1 MRRYFL
7 AGALAGALSGS
18 WLCGAA
24 VHAGPRVEHDGLVAD
39 NLPETPAA
47 LAARAADYAAARE
60 ATPLGWTPKGRLL
73 IATAFADTAQVHVL
87 DGPGSARRQLTFLP
101 DAVAEV
107 AVSADPAREAFVFT
121 RDSNGDG
128 RYDLYY
134 QVVGAADAR
143 RLSDGRSTNGAP
155 VWSNS
160 GREIAFFTT
169 ARDGKSQDI
178 DIVDIADG
186 SLPHLAVAADAAAWS
201 PLDWSPDDRK
211 LLALRAVSSRQ
222 SSLVLVDLDD
232 GGRRDL
238 SAGEPPGAV
247 TLARFARDGQGAYY
261 VTNQGSEFKQLRFV
275 NFFTGQKTVI
285 SSHVPWDVEEL
296 AVSRDGH
303 YLAYV
308 SKEGG
313 NGRLNL
319 VDLRA
324 HQDLNPPH
332 LPGVDVIRAIAFD
345 ADSKRLA
352 VGVATPTA
360 PRDAYVLDI
369 ESNRLEAWTHS
380 EAGAVDS
387 ASFVGARADRFPTFD
402 RDGSHARE
410 LPLYAFEPMS
420 AGPHPVLIWLHGGVD
435 SEFRP
440 SFDPWIQFVV
450 KELGFTVL
458 APNLRGSSGLGKTIA
473 ALADGRSRE
482 DAVKDIGA
490 LLVWIGLQGSL
501 DAKRVV
507 IGGVGYGGYLAA
519 ASLETYGDRLR
530 AGIDLCGISDFVDLV
545 GDANSNLQ
553 PERRAQFGDERDT
566 EVRAYLRRISP
577 LTNADRLTKPLLVVH
592 GKNDPWVPV
601 EQSDSLVSRL
611 ESRGAPVA
619 YLVAT
624 REGHVFT
631 RQSDR
636 AAWFSATAGFLA
648 TLR

>member
-1 MRRYFL
+1 
-7 AGALAGALSGS
+7 
-18 WLCGAA
+18 
-24 VHAGPRVEHDGLVAD
+24 
-39 NLPETPAA
+39 
-47 LAARAADYAAARE
+47 
-60 ATPLGWTPKGRLL
+60 
-73 IATAFADTAQVHVL
+73 
-87 DGPGSARRQLTFLP
+87 
-101 DAVAEV
+101 
-107 AVSADPAREAFVFT
+107 
-121 RDSNGDG
+121 
-128 RYDLYY
+128 
-134 QVVGAADAR
+134 
-143 RLSDGRSTNGAP
+143 
-155 VWSNS
+155 
-160 GREIAFFTT
+160 
-169 ARDGKSQDI
+169 
-178 DIVDIADG
+178 
-186 SLPHLAVAADAAAWS
+186 
-201 PLDWSPDDRK
+201 
-211 LLALRAVSSRQ
+211 
-222 SSLVLVDLDD
+222 
-232 GGRRDL
+232 
-238 SAGEPPGAV
+238 
-247 TLARFARDGQGAYY
+247 
-261 VTNQGSEFKQLRFV
+261 
-275 NFFTGQKTVI
+275 
-285 SSHVPWDVEEL
+285 
-296 AVSRDGH
+296 
-303 YLAYV
+303 
-308 SKEGG
+308 
-313 NGRLNL
+313 
-319 VDLRA
+319 
-324 HQDLNPPH
+324 
-332 LPGVDVIRAIAFD
+332 
-345 ADSKRLA
+345 
-352 VGVATPTA
+352 
-360 PRDAYVLDI
+360 
-369 ESNRLEAWTHS
+369 
-380 EAGAVDS
+380 
-387 ASFVGARADRFPTFD
+387 
-402 RDGSHARE
+402 
-410 LPLYAFEPMS
+410 
-420 AGPHPVLIWLHGGVD
+420 
-435 SEFRP
+435 
-440 SFDPWIQFVV
+440 V